1 LCCPTCIEFGR
12 TSFFCGQECFTKNW
26 KTHGQLH
33 DLLRK
38 KRALAT
44 NGADTNGAADTS
56 SVAQRPKQPGVAE
69 DNSRGLQPVGSSRRG
84 LAPLPGGSALVRS
97 NSAKEKRAHDSTSA
111 SKGKD
116 HPPASPGL
124 IGSLAGTALSLISAP
139 FKSNAGTSNT
149 QGAVNRRPGGH
160 GAVPPSPRGT
170 RGAPGGTTLGGRG
183 PFWATFSRRFALNGL
198 LWVLAITTLLAS
210 CMFYREHLRYAD
222 ANQIDRDS
230 ATLEVASSSESVTAE
245 AAATAGE
252 SVTAAVESGLSSLAG
267 LGGLTGSSS
276 PSASTAASGKDA
288 GIVTAL
294 RAEVTALR
302 ELVERHDKMLR
313 YVMDRY
319 VEKSGAA
326 PIDSGAKSSAA
337 HEASVVN
344 FSEPEFLS
352 KSDYDGA
359 AAPPVKAGDGHRKR
373 SRVEG
378 ALADGVGE
386 PVAEEVRAESKV
398 STTLKEK
405 VVGSDVGAVQK
416 EKRNNFLGNLG
427 I

>member
-1 LCCPTCIEFGR
+1 M
-12 TSFFCGQECFTKNW
+12 
-26 KTHGQLH
+26 
-33 DLLRK
+33 
-38 KRALAT
+38 
-44 NGADTNGAADTS
+44 
-56 SVAQRPKQPGVAE
+56 
-69 DNSRGLQPVGSSRRG
+69 
-84 LAPLPGGSALVRS
+84 RS
-97 NSAKEKRAHDSTSA
+97 NSAKEKRSHDASA

-116 HPPASPGL
+116 HPPASPGV
-124 IGSLAGTALSLISAP
+124 IGSLASTALSLISAP
-139 FKSNAGTSNT
+139 FKSDAGNNNT
-149 QGAVNRRPGGH
+149 QGSIARRPGGH
-160 GAVPPSPRGT
+160 VAVPPTPQGT
-170 RGAPGGTTLGGRG
+170 RTAPGGTTLGGKG
-183 PFWATFSRRFALNGL
+183 PLWATFSRRFALNGL

-230 ATLEVASSSESVTAE
+230 ATLEVASSTESATAE
-245 AAATAGE
+245 AAATSGDVD
-252 SVTAAVESGLSSLAG
+252 SAALGSGLSLAG
-267 LGGLTGSSS
+267 LGLTGSSS
-276 PSASTAASGKDA
+276 STASTATSGKDS
-288 GIVTAL
+288 GVVTAL

-326 PIDSGAKSSAA
+326 PIDSGARSSAA

-359 AAPPVKAGDGHRKR
+359 AAPPVKAGDAHRKR
-373 SRVEG
+373 NRVEG

-386 PVAEEVRAESKV
+386 PVAEEARTESKV

-405 VVGSDVGAVQK
+405 NVGSVQK
-416 EKRNNFLGNLG
+416 EKRQENFLGNLG